1 MLSRVAMPA
10 VLFAALTLA
19 FLACGSVQ
27 PTPAPVSTP
36 ASTPT
41 PTFAPATTPTPV
53 STLAPAPTSNPVSAP
68 TSTPA
73 PLPTPAPISTQTAT
87 LAPAPTYLTE
97 EIPPCTPAPGSSV
110 DPCEPGAEGS
120 LIRDSDGL
128 IVFYVPLSV
137 DVLLNGAP
145 TTPIFTT
152 HVVLRGTYL
161 PGTVRCTSGHR
172 NRFPSYVGDDDFDA
186 LSIYCF
192 ADVRVNAYLLG
203 TGPPTLTVIV
213 EADVYAFDEGVDDDD
228 YGLEQLE
235 SRRSAYE
242 RALAE
247 GGQFEYDPPLYL
259 GHLAPYRAMATGP
272 PCGIGGR
279 EVVLFIRP
287 SASLSMEAW
296 RVFGTWDVE
305 RREDD
310 TVVVLHPFRRWFN
323 LEERRD
329 YAEMELPAFTQE
341 VTAAHEARVAANGG
355 RIGADASLPMLATDA
370 NQLRQ
375 FFSDPAVGGYAPGA
389 PTPAQPPPPCG
400 LAVPNQGANPGLMR
414 DCQTL
419 LAAKDALAGTAT
431 LNWSVDSVIASWDG
445 VTTGGTPS
453 RATRVELSSESLTG
467 TIPAAL
473 GSLLELTHL
482 DLSANSLTGDIPRE
496 LGWLFNLEEIRLSG
510 NSLTGCIPIALEDV
524 AVNDLSALN
533 LLYCQPPRPEASPP
547 GRPGKPAWRWP
558 GAPWP
563 IRARTAWNIVPKG
576 RGPGPWTTTPSPA
589 RPTRWT
595 DCSAIGPTSFVSA
608 PTAAAQPTSPPG
620 ASRQRS

>member
-10 VLFAALTLA
+10 VLLAALTLA
-19 FLACGSVQ
+19 FVACGNVQ
-27 PTPAPVSTP
+27 P
-36 ASTPT
+36 
-41 PTFAPATTPTPV
+41 TPTPV
-53 STLAPAPTSNPVSAP
+53 STPAPTPTSNPVSAP

-73 PLPTPAPISTQTAT
+73 PLPTPTPVSTQTAT
-87 LAPAPTYLTE
+87 HAPAPTYLTE
-97 EIPPCTPAPGSSV
+97 EIPPCTPVPDSSV

-120 LIRDSDGL
+120 LIPESDGL
-128 IVFYVPLSV
+128 IVFNVPLRV

-152 HVVLRGTYL
+152 HVVLRGTHL

-172 NRFPSYVGDDDFDA
+172 IRFPSYVGDDDFDA

-213 EADVYAFDEGVDDDD
+213 EAIVYAFDEGVDDDD
-228 YGLEQLE
+228 YGLKQLE

-247 GGQFEYDPPLYL
+247 GGRFEYDPPLYL
-259 GHLAPYRAMATGP
+259 GHLAPYRAVATGP
-272 PCGIGGR
+272 PGGIGGR

-310 TVVVLHPFRRWFN
+310 AIVVLHPFRRWFN
-323 LEERRD
+323 LEERRN
-329 YAEMELPAFTQE
+329 YAEMELPTFTQE

-355 RIGADASLPMLATDA
+355 RIGADASLPMLVTDA

-389 PTPAQPPPPCG
+389 PTPVQPPPPCG

-419 LAAKDALAGTAT
+419 LAAKNALAGTAS
-431 LNWSVDSVIASWDG
+431 LNWSVDTAIASWDG

-453 RATRVELSSESLTG
+453 RVTKVELSSESLSG
-467 TIPAAL
+467 SIPAEL
-473 GSLLELTHL
+473 GSLFELTHL
-482 DLSANSLTGDIPRE
+482 DLSANSLTGDIPSE
-496 LGWLFNLEEIRLSG
+496 LGWLYNLEEIRLSG
-510 NSLTGCIPIALEDV
+510 NSLTGCIPITLKDV
-524 AVNDLSALN
+524 ATNDLGSLN
-533 LLYCQPPRPEASPP
+533 LLYCYSPPRPGASP
-547 GRPGKPAWRWP
+547 
-558 GAPWP
+558 
-563 IRARTAWNIVPKG
+563 TE
-576 RGPGPWTTTPSPA
+576 
-589 RPTRWT
+589 
-595 DCSAIGPTSFVSA
+595 
-608 PTAAAQPTSPPG
+608 
-620 ASRQRS
+620 